1 MQVLCYKEDM
11 DDNDDMMRL
20 HVLMPRLL
28 NTRLRA
34 AALERGTPAT
44 VLVRTLI
51 AYGLDRM
58 DDATLSQLID
68 EAAQAERDRR
78 AAAGREGGKRH
89 KPSEKT

>member
-1 MQVLCYKEDM
+1 MLCYKEDM
-11 DDNDDMMRL
+11 DDKDEMMRL
-20 HVLMPRLL
+20 HVLMPAAM

-58 DDATLSQLID
+58 DDATLSQLVED
-68 EAAQAERDRR
+68 AAQAERERR
-78 AAAGREGGKRH
+78 AAAGREGGK
-89 KPSEKT
+89 KPRPPKKT